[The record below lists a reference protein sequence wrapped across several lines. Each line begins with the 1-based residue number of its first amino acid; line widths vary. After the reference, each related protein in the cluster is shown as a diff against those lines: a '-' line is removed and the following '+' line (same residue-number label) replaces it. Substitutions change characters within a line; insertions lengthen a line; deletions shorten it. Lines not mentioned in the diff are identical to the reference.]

1 MGMLKSI
8 SLQNYKCFKDETTI
22 DIAPLTVL
30 CGVNSSGK
38 SSILK
43 SLLMMKQSFEN
54 ESPYNEMTFNGRWV
68 DNGYFNDII
77 YHDVPITV
85 DNEESYDKFTILNT
99 FQLEN
104 TGNSYKHQDLQS
116 FKELKK
122 IFFFVKEIEKIK
134 LSIELVVTRSNNHVN
149 DLSYY
154 VENNRVSYCKIIIS
168 LLNKNDEVCKE
179 SFVSIKK
186 YGNDE
191 RIYSLSYNNIPYYV
205 NNIEKH
211 KFESKSNVRCTC
223 YFSNMHLKNIYR
235 ENMDD
240 ILISIKPTILSIF
253 DIASWQYDGL
263 SFIAP
268 LRQQPQRNYVLRGN
282 IDSVGI
288 DGGDTPILLAKQ
300 FGKEITTNLF
310 YKNRNNNQLDS
321 MGQIRDKYKV
331 ILQEWLDALHLGEIS
346 IQGDNGLINVNIS
359 GHNLV
364 DVGFGISQILPIL
377 VQGIYMQRNQ
387 TLMLEQPEIH
397 LHPKMQMQLADF
409 MISLANSGRNTII
422 ETHSDHI
429 VNRIVRRV
437 MEDQTGEL
445 KQKIKIYFI
454 NRDVKNHPK
463 INLININ
470 EFNGIDNAPD
480 EFFTQFGTEI
490 QNIAKVG
497 INNYRKST
505 L

>member
-8 SLQNYKCFKDETTI
+8 MLENYKCFKEKTEI
-22 DIAPLTVL
+22 ELAPLTVL

-154 VENNRVSYCKIIIS
+154 VENNRVNYCKITIS

-191 RIYSLSYNNIPYYV
+191 RTYSLSYNNIPYYV

-211 KFESKSNVRCTC
+211 KFE
-223 YFSNMHLKNIYR
+223 I
-235 ENMDD
+235 
-240 ILISIKPTILSIF
+240 
-253 DIASWQYDGL
+253 
-263 SFIAP
+263 
-268 LRQQPQRNYVLRGN
+268 
-282 IDSVGI
+282 
-288 DGGDTPILLAKQ
+288 
-300 FGKEITTNLF
+300 
-310 YKNRNNNQLDS
+310 
-321 MGQIRDKYKV
+321 
-331 ILQEWLDALHLGEIS
+331 
-346 IQGDNGLINVNIS
+346 
-359 GHNLV
+359 
-364 DVGFGISQILPIL
+364 
-377 VQGIYMQRNQ
+377 
-387 TLMLEQPEIH
+387 
-397 LHPKMQMQLADF
+397 
-409 MISLANSGRNTII
+409 GRA
-422 ETHSDHI
+422 H
-429 VNRIVRRV
+429 V
-437 MEDQTGEL
+437 
-445 KQKIKIYFI
+445 
-454 NRDVKNHPK
+454 
-463 INLININ
+463 
-470 EFNGIDNAPD
+470 
-480 EFFTQFGTEI
+480 
-490 QNIAKVG
+490 
-497 INNYRKST
+497 
-505 L
+505 